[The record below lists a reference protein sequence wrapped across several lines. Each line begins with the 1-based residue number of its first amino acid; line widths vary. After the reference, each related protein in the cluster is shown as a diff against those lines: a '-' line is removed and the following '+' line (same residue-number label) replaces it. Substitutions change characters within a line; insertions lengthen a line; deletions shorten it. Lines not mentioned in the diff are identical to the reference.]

1 MNKFTH
7 TVIFCFLFAYSHA
20 QYFPMISED
29 NTWKGIMYGF
39 FVSDFYEEMEGDS
52 VIGTQTYKK
61 VYYGQ
66 SLGQHDFLVALIRED
81 STEQKVYIFSGSEYQ
96 LYDFNVQIGN
106 QVSTYG
112 ISGQQTITVTNMTT
126 VMVNGTERRVV
137 HFEDFGGPAYWVEGI
152 GSVYGI
158 ADGALGPVADYNP
171 WLSCFYIVNDLRWE
185 NPMNDNPCALSLAIT
200 ETPMTALEI
209 FPNPASDR
217 ISMHVPMVG
226 NDLFELTISTSTGQI
241 VSVQKLTQQGL
252 QTVDISALKSGFY
265 TLSLMS
271 GDQWIGVSKVCVEQ

>member
-1 MNKFTH
+1 
-7 TVIFCFLFAYSHA
+7 
-20 QYFPMISED
+20 MISED

-52 VIGTQTYKK
+52 VIGSQTYKK

-81 STEQKVYIFSGSEYQ
+81 STEQKVYIYSGSEHQ

-112 ISGQQTITVTNMTT
+112 IGGQQTITVANIAT

-137 HFEDFGGPAYWVEGI
+137 HFEDFNGPAYWVEGI

-158 ADGALGPVADYNP
+158 ADGALGPIADYGP
-171 WLSCFYIVNDLRWE
+171 WLTCFYNGNDLRWE
-185 NPMNDNPCALSLAIT
+185 NPVNDNPCSLTLAIT
-200 ETPMTALEI
+200 EVPMTALEI
-209 FPNPASDR
+209 FPNPASNR
-217 ISMHVPMVG
+217 ISIQGPMAGVG
-226 NDLFELTISTSTGQI
+226 PYELTISTSTGQI
-241 VSVQKLTQQGL
+241 VSVQKVTQQGL
-252 QTVDISALKSGFY
+252 QTVDISSLKTGFY
-265 TLSLMS
+265 TLTLMS
-271 GDQWIGVSKVCVEQ
+271 GDQKFGVAKVFVEQ